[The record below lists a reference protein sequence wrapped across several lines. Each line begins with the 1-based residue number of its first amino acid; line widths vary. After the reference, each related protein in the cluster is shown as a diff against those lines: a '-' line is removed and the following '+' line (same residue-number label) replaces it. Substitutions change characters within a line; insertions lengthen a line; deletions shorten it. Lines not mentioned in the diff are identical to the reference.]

1 MTENVELVEQNA
13 GLRSEARGREAKG
26 FPHVHHRKSQAGG
39 FSRAEPGIE
48 LLQARPGAISTAE
61 PGRTLPRELADHDAV
76 GLALLDRDLVDPD
89 DAQARRPWLQGLGS
103 TNT

>member
-48 LLQARPGAISTAE
+48 LLQARPRSDQYRRTRSDAAEGARGPRCGR
-61 PGRTLPRELADHDAV
+61 PGP
-76 GLALLDRDLVDPD
+76 
-89 DAQARRPWLQGLGS
+89 S
-103 TNT
+103 